1 MNQEKIVELLTNIKN
16 FNQWREEQPDS
27 DINLS
32 GADLS
37 GADLRGAKLSWADLR
52 GAKLSWADLSG
63 ADLRGAWLSWADL
76 SGADLSGADLSWAKL
91 SGVAFCGTIGVLIA
105 QFDPR
110 NYTLVVWKCQG
121 KPRVKAGCRD
131 FSFEEALAHW
141 GSSDYPDAARG
152 QMYVQMIK
160 LLSASFEEG
169 V

>member
-37 GADLRGAKLSWADLR
+37 GADLRGAK
-52 GAKLSWADLSG
+52 
-63 ADLRGAWLSWADL
+63 LSWADL

>member
-27 DINLS
+27 DIN
-32 GADLS
+32 
-37 GADLRGAKLSWADLR
+37 
-52 GAKLSWADLSG
+52 
-63 ADLRGAWLSWADL
+63 L